1 MIAAILGDDGDTRRS
16 LNRDAAIQGASLFLS
31 TGQDWR
37 AFRFY
42 VPVARHARHF
52 APSLPMAPS
61 NERCGAETGVP
72 GRVRRTV
79 GRRLARFLG
88 QRVRATK
95 IPAQE
100 SLRGEKRAW
109 GVGGQNKRAE
119 RSNTPSGF
127 LFDRSTR
134 KKMHGRK
141 ATSWKR
147 VQIVLFNLERRDS
160 GDRTPKE
167 AITPRLV
174 RKRFAL
180 GPFAPTLRRLT
191 RAPSMR
197 RKSVSA
203 RRSG

>member
-79 GRRLARFLG
+79 GDSPDSWASAFGRQKSPRRRACAGKNALG
-88 QRVRATK
+88 G
-95 IPAQE
+95 
-100 SLRGEKRAW
+100 L
-109 GVGGQNKRAE
+109 GGRIKRAE

>member
-1 MIAAILGDDGDTRRS
+1 MPVISRRPCLWLRPMNDVAPRQACPDECGERWADDSPDSWASAFGRQKSPRRRACAGKNALGG
-16 LNRDAAIQGASLFLS
+16 LG
-31 TGQDWR
+31 
-37 AFRFY
+37 
-42 VPVARHARHF
+42 
-52 APSLPMAPS
+52 
-61 NERCGAETGVP
+61 
-72 GRVRRTV
+72 GR
-79 GRRLARFLG
+79 
-88 QRVRATK
+88 
-95 IPAQE
+95 I
-100 SLRGEKRAW
+100 
-109 GVGGQNKRAE
+109 KRAE

>member
-1 MIAAILGDDGDTRRS
+1 
-16 LNRDAAIQGASLFLS
+16 
-31 TGQDWR
+31 
-37 AFRFY
+37 
-42 VPVARHARHF
+42 
-52 APSLPMAPS
+52 MAPS
-61 NERCGAETGVP
+61 IPTSRRSRHVDHPRPPAPASWPASVERLK
-72 GRVRRTV
+72 RR
-79 GRRLARFLG
+79 
-88 QRVRATK
+88 
-95 IPAQE
+95 PAQTLPASTHRRAGARHRPARSGDKNPRAGE
-100 SLRGEKRAW
+100 PARGNALW
-109 GVGGQNKRAE
+109 GLGGRIKRAE

-127 LFDRSTR
+127 LFDRSTQ
-134 KKMHGRK
+134 KMHGPK
-141 ATSWKR
+141 AASWKR

-174 RKRFAL
+174 RRRFAL